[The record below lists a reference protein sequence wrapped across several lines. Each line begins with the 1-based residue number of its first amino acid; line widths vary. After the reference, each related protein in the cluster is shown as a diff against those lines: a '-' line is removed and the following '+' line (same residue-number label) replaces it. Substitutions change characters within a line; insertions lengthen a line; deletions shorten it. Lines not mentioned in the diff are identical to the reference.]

1 MIWLLNGW
9 ILKKITKST
18 EPKSLAA
25 YRSTIS
31 HKNLE
36 DSNIYEDFKEKTKEQ
51 CREDKS
57 ENLRKQLLQEQGYI
71 CCYCMSR
78 IDCDNS
84 KIEHFRPQTKNRG
97 IQIDYQNL
105 FIACSGGEGFKAK
118 GQFCDTKKGEKDLNS
133 IDLLSSIE
141 DSVNYTKSAKNISIT
156 SNDKSI
162 DKEINDILNLNVIV
176 LSRNRKEVYDR
187 VMKNLKSRGYTMASI
202 QKALN
207 YYKTKHHGKF
217 EPYCE
222 MIVYFLTK
230 KLKSKD
236 VN

>member
-9 ILKKITKST
+9 ILKKITKTT
-18 EPKSLAA
+18 EPKSLTA

-51 CREDKS
+51 CRENRAD
-57 ENLRKQLLQEQGYI
+57 NLRKQLLQEQGYI

-84 KIEHFRPQTKNRG
+84 KIEHFRPQTKNRDV
-97 IQIDYQNL
+97 QIDYQNL
-105 FIACSGGEGFKAK
+105 FIACSGGEGSKAK

-162 DKEINDILNLNVIV
+162 DKEINDILNLNVMV

-207 YYKTKHHGKF
+207 YYKTQHHGKF

-230 KLKSKD
+230 KLKSKG

>member
-9 ILKKITKST
+9 ILKKITKSK
-18 EPKSLAA
+18 EPKSLTA

-36 DSNIYEDFKEKTKEQ
+36 DSTIYEDFKEKTKEQ
-51 CREDKS
+51 CREAKAD
-57 ENLRKQLLQEQGYI
+57 NLRKQLLEEQGYI

-84 KIEHFRPQTKNRG
+84 KIEHFRPQTKNRKV
-97 IQIDYQNL
+97 QIDYQNL
-105 FIACSGGEGFKAK
+105 FIACRGGEGSKAK
-118 GQFCDTKKGEKDLNS
+118 EQFCDTRKGEKDLDY

-141 DSVNYTKSAKNISIT
+141 NSVNYVKGARNISVM
-156 SNDKSI
+156 SI
-162 DKEINDILNLNVIV
+162 DKNIDNEMNDILNLNVTV
-176 LSRNRKEVYDR
+176 LGQNRREVYDR
-187 VMKNLKSRGYTMASI
+187 VMKNLKSRGYTIANI
-202 QKALN
+202 QKILN
-207 YYKTKHHGKF
+207 YYQTQHNGKF

-230 KLKSKD
+230 KLKSKGIL
-236 VN
+236 

>member
-9 ILKKITKST
+9 ILKKITKTT
-18 EPKSLAA
+18 EPKSLTA

-51 CREDKS
+51 CRENRAD
-57 ENLRKQLLQEQGYI
+57 NLRKQLLQEQGYI

-84 KIEHFRPQTKNRG
+84 KIEHFRPQTKNRDL
-97 IQIDYQNL
+97 QIDYQNL
-105 FIACSGGEGFKAK
+105 FIACSGGEGSKFK

-141 DSVNYTKSAKNISIT
+141 DSVNYTKSAKNISIA

-162 DKEINDILNLNVIV
+162 DKEINDILNLNVTV
-176 LSRNRKEVYDR
+176 LSRNRKEAYDR
-187 VMKNLKSRGYTMASI
+187 VMKNLKLRGYTTTSI
-202 QKALN
+202 HKALN
-207 YYKTKHHGKF
+207 YYKTQHNGKF

-230 KLKSKD
+230 KLKSKG